1 MEEEH
6 RRTFEI
12 RYVPWVLLL
21 LFLLAFPGSGSAFN
35 MVGPRAMGMGGAYVA
50 VCDDA
55 TAVYWNPAALTQI
68 KGIMDISLFG
78 GIQVT
83 EQVVEDLKDLDDWF
97 DDYNLNNLT
106 SSDVENLQDILERF
120 NREDEGVIANA
131 NAGLSLAT
139 KWVALSSV
147 ALAEGKLATQADL
160 ERSHLITRRG
170 RTQNGTQANIGTLIT
185 NDIALTGATTLG
197 IPNLALGVNAKYIMA
212 RQYTDT
218 EYVFDQDTGKF
229 NEDFTDLQHWLKE
242 FDKNK
247 VDGWAWG
254 IDAGALIILG
264 DIFKIGVLGRNIN
277 EPEIDWGHDEPK
289 TKLRGQYRAGAALT
303 LLKVLTI
310 SADGDLSEQGREVIE
325 TESGK
330 KYKFNES
337 QEFSMGAEW
346 RVLGSYLALRGGV
359 NNILDSGNAGRL
371 YTAGLG
377 IRVPFVGLDLAGGYG
392 GDNRY
397 AASLGLNVR
406 F

>member
-1 MEEEH
+1 MKEKH
-6 RRTFEI
+6 RTTVERLYFS
-12 RYVPWVLLL
+12 WVLLL
-21 LFLLAFPGSGSAFN
+21 LFLLAFPGSGLAFN

-78 GIQVT
+78 GIQAT
-83 EQVVEDLKDLDDWF
+83 EQVVEDLKDLEDWF
-97 DDYNLNNLT
+97 DDHHLPDLT
-106 SSDVENLQDILERF
+106 RSDVENLHDMLERF
-120 NREDEGVIANA
+120 NREDEGVIVNA

-160 ERSHLITRRG
+160 DRSHLITRRG
-170 RTQNGTQANIGTLIT
+170 RTQNDTRADIGTLVT

-197 IPNLALGVNAKYIMA
+197 IPNLALGVSTKYIMA
-212 RQYTDT
+212 RQYTST
-218 EYVFDQDTGKF
+218 EYVFDQSTGEYNK
-229 NEDFTDLQHWLKE
+229 DFTDLEHWSKE
-242 FDKNK
+242 FDKNE
-247 VDGWAWG
+247 VNGWAWG

-277 EPEIDWGHDEPK
+277 EPEIDWGDGEPK

-310 SADGDLSEQGREVIE
+310 SADGDLSKQGREVIE

-330 KYKFNES
+330 KYEFNES
-337 QEFSMGAEW
+337 QEFSMGVEW

-359 NNILDSGNAGRL
+359 NNILESGNAGRL

-392 GDNRY
+392 GDNSY

>member
-1 MEEEH
+1 MKEKH
-6 RRTFEI
+6 RRTVER
-12 RYVPWVLLL
+12 RYFPWVLLL
-21 LFLLAFPGSGSAFN
+21 LFLLAFPGSGLAFN

-68 KGIMDISLFG
+68 KAIVDISLIG
-78 GIQVT
+78 GVQVT

-97 DDYNLNNLT
+97 NDHHLPDMT
-106 SSDVENLQDILERF
+106 SSDVENLHDILDRF
-120 NREDEGVIANA
+120 NRKDEGVIVNA

-160 ERSHLITRRG
+160 DRSHLITRRG
-170 RTQNGTQANIGTLIT
+170 RTQNDTRADIGTLVT

-197 IPNLALGVNAKYIMA
+197 IPNLALGVSTKYIMA
-212 RQYTDT
+212 RQYTST
-218 EYVFDQDTGKF
+218 EYVFDQSTGKF
-229 NEDFTDLQHWLKE
+229 NEDFTDLEHWSKE
-242 FDKNK
+242 FDKNE
-247 VDGWAWG
+247 VNGWAWG

-277 EPEIDWGHDEPK
+277 EPEIDWGDGEPK

-310 SADGDLSEQGREVIE
+310 SADGDLSKQGREVIE

-330 KYKFNES
+330 KYEFNES
-337 QEFSMGAEW
+337 QEFSMGVEW

-359 NNILDSGNAGRL
+359 NNILESGNAGRL

-392 GDNRY
+392 GDNSY